1 MNKLRVKVFTYQFY
15 ASYYSPKENEETMD
29 SGSRLLYFGQYR
41 HYKRIVIATK
51 PKGVFRYTGGLVCTV
66 Q

>member
-15 ASYYSPKENEETMD
+15 ASYSPKENEEIMD
-29 SGSRLLYFGQYR
+29 NDSLN
-41 HYKRIVIATK
+41 
-51 PKGVFRYTGGLVCTV
+51 FRYQLMHFYV